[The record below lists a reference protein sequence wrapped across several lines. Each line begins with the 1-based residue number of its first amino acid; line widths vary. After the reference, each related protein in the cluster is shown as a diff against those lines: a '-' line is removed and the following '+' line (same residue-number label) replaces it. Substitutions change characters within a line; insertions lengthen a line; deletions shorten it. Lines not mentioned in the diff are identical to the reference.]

1 MTIAIIAVLLAVSIP
16 AAKEL
21 SRSLEQSVGAGS
33 MIDAALANAR
43 AIAIR
48 EQKYAGVRFQR
59 DAQGNSYLIFIVH
72 DPAATGLA
80 DGFRAVENKKP
91 MPLPEA
97 VGVISCRVQYNYA
110 DDAIT
115 DVDLYVEGKN
125 NLATADSLLNS
136 DIRMNDA
143 STFSIIF
150 NASGKFVFHDV
161 RVRSRGSQDK
171 IFNTAAEVATGR
183 AMFRQDESYLMA
195 QDGFQEET
203 SVGSFII
210 YDRKELLKT
219 AVNNRWS
226 GLFSKLMIDSINAYT
241 GELIKK

>member
-1 MTIAIIAVLLAVSIP
+1 MTISIIAILLAVSIP

-59 DAQGNSYLIFIVH
+59 DAQGNSYLIFIIH
-72 DPAATGLA
+72 DPAATGFA
-80 DGFRAVENKKP
+80 NGFRAVENKKP

-97 VGVISCRVQYNYA
+97 VGVISCRVQKYYN
-110 DDAIT
+110 DDKTT

-125 NLATADSLLNS
+125 NPATADSLLNS
-136 DIRMNDA
+136 DVRMNDA
-143 STFSIIF
+143 STFSIVF
-150 NASGKFVFHDV
+150 NASGKFVYHEV
-161 RVRSRGSQDK
+161 RARSSGTYDK
-171 IFNTAAEVATGR
+171 IFNTALEAAAGR
-183 AMFRQDESYLMA
+183 AVFLQDESETMA
-195 QDGFQEET
+195 QNGFQEET
-203 SVGSFII
+203 SVGSFIV

-219 AVNNRWS
+219 AATNRWS